1 MNPFGLAL
9 LIIGGVYVGFSLFS
23 VIFNAVLKYKR
34 RKKVDAVSC
43 NKQDDSEYIIS
54 VEEDNGNS

>member
-9 LIIGGVYVGFSLFS
+9 LIIGGVYVAFSLFS
-23 VIFNAVLKYKR
+23 VIFNAVIKYKQ
-34 RKKVDAVSC
+34 RKKVDAVPC
-43 NKQDDSEYIIS
+43 DKQDDSEYIIS